1 MIIGIQGSKHFKE
14 YKSLMQAMVFGMRKV
29 ADQETEVL
37 VYSAGPANINAYV
50 AEFCNVTERSL
61 KARGIKIKFFNVPPS
76 WIEKNFDS
84 LDYMFFMGTKNEKR
98 SKLIDLADK
107 RGVDT
112 HVFF

>member
-1 MIIGIQGSKHFKE
+1 MIVGIQGSKQFKN
-14 YKSLMQAMVFGMRKV
+14 YNGLMQAMIFAMRSVVDKE
-29 ADQETEVL
+29 AEVT
-37 VYSAGPANINAYV
+37 VYSAGPANINAHV

-61 KARGIKIKFFNVPPS
+61 KARGIKIRFFNVPPS

-84 LDYMFFMGTKNEKR
+84 LDYMFFMATKNEKR